1 MKGAFFDITVTSNL
15 ITSNALRGYYET
27 EPQYVRI
34 PYILKSFSTQELT

>member
-1 MKGAFFDITVTSNL
+1 MIEAITVTSNL
-15 ITSNALRGYYET
+15 LTSNTLRVYYEA